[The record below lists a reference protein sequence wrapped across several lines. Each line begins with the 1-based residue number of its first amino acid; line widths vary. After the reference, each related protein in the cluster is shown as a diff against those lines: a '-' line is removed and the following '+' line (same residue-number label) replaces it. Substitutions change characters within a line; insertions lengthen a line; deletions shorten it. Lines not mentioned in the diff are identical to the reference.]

1 MIRSINFQPDVLLH
15 THTRTYTHT
24 VRYGSHKPLA
34 HWLLHTLYCVVSLW
48 QNALDPRG
56 EFKCHLLLAF
66 LTFKRK
72 KRSCRAMLRLQK
84 MSLRYRNRVYCQRCF
99 FFFPVQ
105 WVLLSNAV
113 WVFGTY
119 FIISK
124 ASKLQIIFKERSH
137 MGQSFTDLTIMST
150 IILLEQRLL
159 FTYKW
164 LCHFDWITKN
174 YS

>member
-1 MIRSINFQPDVLLH
+1 MNVLKLEGLTHTSNSTGAHIRNFWFVYDRKYKFSTWCVVAYAH
-15 THTRTYTHT
+15 THTNIHT

-99 FFFPVQ
+99 FFFFFLCSEFSCRMLFEFLVH
-105 WVLLSNAV
+105 
-113 WVFGTY
+113 
-119 FIISK
+119 IS
-124 ASKLQIIFKERSH
+124 
-137 MGQSFTDLTIMST
+137 
-150 IILLEQRLL
+150 
-159 FTYKW
+159 
-164 LCHFDWITKN
+164 
-174 YS
+174 